1 LIRARRA
8 RRWLVLGGVA
18 AIASAC
24 DGGQTKFMGSHAPF
38 AGCDASPT
46 TPPAALGLD
55 PFYAKYLDGYGA
67 PVVASDKVSD
77 RALQSACRITGEMI
91 SARAD
96 VRAALATN
104 RLRVAV
110 LGTSEVTT
118 DIPEYA
124 DLYAAFPGTDWNT
137 LRGLGATHARPV
149 SSCDEQNLLC
159 LASDAFPG
167 ETVLV
172 QMLAHSLRD
181 VGIVDVDAQFTEH
194 VQAAY
199 TAAMANGLWTNTWAA
214 TNADYYWAM
223 GGQVWFGANTL
234 APVNSRAALV
244 DYDPPL
250 AALLGAYLP
259 ADDWHAG
266 CY

>member
-1 LIRARRA
+1 MSCAQRA
-8 RRWLVLGGVA
+8 RRWLVFGGLA
-18 AIASAC
+18 ALASAC
-24 DGGQTKFMGSHAPF
+24 NGGQTKYMGSHAPF

-46 TPPAALGLD
+46 VPPTALGLD
-55 PFYAKYLDGYGA
+55 PFYAKYLDGYGT

-77 RALQSACRITGEMI
+77 RALQAACRITGEMV

-96 VRAALATN
+96 VRAALASN

-110 LGTSEVTT
+110 LATSEVTT

-124 DLYAAFPGTDWNT
+124 DLYLAFPGSDWNA
-137 LRGLGATHARPV
+137 LRGISATRVRPV

-159 LASDAFPG
+159 LASDAYPG
-167 ETVLV
+167 QTILV

-181 VGIVDVDAQFTEH
+181 LGIVDVDAQFTDH
-194 VQAAY
+194 VRTAY
-199 TAAMANGLWTNTWAA
+199 ASAMNNGLWNNTWAA
-214 TNADYYWAM
+214 NGADYYWAI
-223 GGQVWFGANTL
+223 GAQVWFGANTQ

-244 DYDPPL
+244 GYDPTL

-259 ADDWHAG
+259 ADDWHPG

>member
-1 LIRARRA
+1 MIRARRA

-46 TPPAALGLD
+46 TPPAALGL
-55 PFYAKYLDGYGA
+55 
-67 PVVASDKVSD
+67 
-77 RALQSACRITGEMI
+77 
-91 SARAD
+91 
-96 VRAALATN
+96 
-104 RLRVAV
+104 
-110 LGTSEVTT
+110 VTT

-159 LASDAFPG
+159 LASDAFSG